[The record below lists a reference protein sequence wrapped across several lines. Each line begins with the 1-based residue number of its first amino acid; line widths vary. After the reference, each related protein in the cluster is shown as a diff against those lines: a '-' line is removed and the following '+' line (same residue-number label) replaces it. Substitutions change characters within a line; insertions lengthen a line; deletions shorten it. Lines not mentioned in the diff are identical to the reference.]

1 MNKKLFER
9 IGIDRTEIKGFYI
22 KSLDFKKLRKHQN
35 VTLEEHGDIEHHLED
50 GSSFAKL
57 KIIDNKCF
65 GTFFIG
71 TQKRKSSYILYTRM
85 DITIQDRNYGNL
97 CNSTVIQYKERI
109 IQIQQY
115 LSDEYGIIVDINE
128 LRFSTLEINCT
139 LEIKHDFHKYHRV
152 LNLMM
157 YNLPDT
163 YGKISEYKKKDKTNA
178 RFESETFYRGNQR
191 MQIKIYDKKR
201 QLHDTGICSIDQNIM
216 RIEFV
221 LKTAAKIKEV
231 FGTNSVNSF
240 TNSMITNFYIYQFRK
255 LFEHKYQIWRQRNSQ
270 QLHQMILSHKKSS
283 PKNWQRNLL
292 TNCRNAELQNRLPVI
307 LEIEDLFEQIKL
319 LDKSGHYART
329 KASILKKLNHDDI
342 YLLHD
347 AQKVEEI
354 LNTVNQIYK
363 NMSISDNSIN
373 KPPEC
378 GESTKY

>member
-9 IGIDRTEIKGFYI
+9 IGIDRTEIKGFHI
-22 KSLDFKKLRKHQN
+22 ISLDLKKLKKHQN
-35 VTLEEHGDIEHHLED
+35 VTLEETGDIEHQLED
-50 GSSFAKL
+50 GSSFARL
-57 KIIDNKCF
+57 KITDNKYF

-71 TQKRKSSYILYTRM
+71 TQKRDAAYILYTRM
-85 DITIQDRNYGNL
+85 DITIQNRNYGNL
-97 CNSTVIQYKERI
+97 CNSTVIQYKERL

-128 LRFSTLEINCT
+128 LRLSILEINCT
-139 LEIKHDFHKYHRV
+139 FEIKHDFYKYHRA

-163 YGKISEYKKKDKTNA
+163 YGKISEYKKKDKTNV

-201 QLHDTGICSIDQNIM
+201 QLHDAGICSIGQNIM

-231 FGTNSVNSF
+231 FGTNKIILF
-240 TNSMITNFYIYQFRK
+240 TDSMITKFYNYQFHK
-255 LFEHKYQIWRQRNSQ
+255 LFVHKYQIWRQHNSQ
-270 QLHQMILSHKKSS
+270 FLHQMIIDHKKIS

-292 TNCRNAELQNRLPVI
+292 TDCRNMELQNGLPVI

-329 KASILKKLNHDDI
+329 KNSILKKLTPEDV

-354 LNTVNQIYK
+354 FTTVNQIYK
-363 NMSISDNSIN
+363 NIDTSDNSIN
-373 KPPEC
+373 KPPEY
-378 GESTKY
+378 GESTKF

>member
-1 MNKKLFER
+1 M
-9 IGIDRTEIKGFYI
+9 
-22 KSLDFKKLRKHQN
+22 
-35 VTLEEHGDIEHHLED
+35 
-50 GSSFAKL
+50 
-57 KIIDNKCF
+57 
-65 GTFFIG
+65 
-71 TQKRKSSYILYTRM
+71 
-85 DITIQDRNYGNL
+85 
-97 CNSTVIQYKERI
+97 IQYKELI

-231 FGTNSVNSF
+231 FGTNIVNSF

>member
-1 MNKKLFER
+1 MDKKLFER
-9 IGIDRTEIKGFYI
+9 IGIDRTEVKGFHI
-22 KSLDFKKLRKHQN
+22 KSLDFKKLRKHQS
-35 VTLEEHGDIEHHLED
+35 VTLEEHGDIEHQLEN

-57 KIIDNKCF
+57 KITDNKYF

-71 TQKRKSSYILYTRM
+71 TQKRNTSYILYTRM

-97 CNSTVIQYKERI
+97 CNSTMVQYKERL

-115 LSDEYGIIVDINE
+115 LSDEYGIIVDISE
-128 LRFSTLEINCT
+128 LRLSTLEINCT
-139 LEIKHDFHKYHRV
+139 FEIKHYFHKYHRA

-163 YGKISEYKKKDKTNA
+163 YGKISEYKKKDKTNV

-201 QLHDTGICSIDQNIM
+201 QLHDAGICSIDQHVM

-231 FGTNSVNSF
+231 FGTNKVNLF
-240 TNSMITNFYIYQFRK
+240 TDSMITNFYNYQFYK
-255 LFEHKYQIWRQRNSQ
+255 LFVHKYQIWRQHNSQ
-270 QLHQMILSHKKSS
+270 FLHQMIIKHKKNS

-292 TNCRNAELQNRLPVI
+292 TECRNIELQNRIPVI

-329 KASILKKLNHDDI
+329 KTSILKKMNSEDV
-342 YLLHD
+342 YLQHD
-347 AQKVEEI
+347 AQKVQEI
-354 LNTVNQIYK
+354 LTTVYKIYK
-363 NMSISDNSIN
+363 NMNISENSFR
-373 KPPEC
+373 KSPKC
-378 GESTKY
+378 GELIKY

>member
-1 MNKKLFER
+1 MDKKLFER
-9 IGIDRTEIKGFYI
+9 IGIDRTEVKGFHI
-22 KSLDFKKLRKHQN
+22 KSLDFKKLRKHQS
-35 VTLEEHGDIEHHLED
+35 VTLEEHGDIEHQLEN

-57 KIIDNKCF
+57 KITDNKYF

-71 TQKRKSSYILYTRM
+71 TQKRNTSYILYTRM
-85 DITIQDRNYGNL
+85 DITVQDRNYGNL
-97 CNSTVIQYKERI
+97 CNSTMVQYKERL

-115 LSDEYGIIVDINE
+115 LSDEYGIIVDISE
-128 LRFSTLEINCT
+128 LRLSTLEINCT
-139 LEIKHDFHKYHRV
+139 FEIKHYFHKYHRA

-163 YGKISEYKKKDKTNA
+163 YGKISEYKKKDKTNV

-201 QLHDTGICSIDQNIM
+201 QLHDAGICSIDQHVM

-231 FGTNSVNSF
+231 FGTNKVNLF
-240 TNSMITNFYIYQFRK
+240 TDSMITDFYNYQFNK
-255 LFEHKYQIWRQRNSQ
+255 LFVHKYQIWRQHNSQ
-270 QLHQMILSHKKSS
+270 FLHQMIIKHKKNS

-292 TNCRNAELQNRLPVI
+292 TECRNIELQNRIPVI

-329 KASILKKLNHDDI
+329 KTSILKKMNSEDV
-342 YLLHD
+342 YLQHD
-347 AQKVEEI
+347 AQKVQEI
-354 LNTVNQIYK
+354 LTTVYKIYK
-363 NMSISDNSIN
+363 NMNISENSFI
-373 KPPEC
+373 KSPKC
-378 GESTKY
+378 GELIKY